1 MLLINRLD
9 CPPHLL
15 AQHSPVSVGQ
25 RLLEADHLD
34 HLYAAIDF
42 DKLRIGLVSLSCQS
56 AQGPRRS
63 VCMLC
68 HSLNHG
74 LSHLLGECVVVHVAR
89 VGFLNEIDEQWAAQ
103 LKAAPAGDWP
113 VVVLNPHQL
122 ISRLVASVNF
132 VSQVVKL
139 LHR

>member
-1 MLLINRLD
+1 
-9 CPPHLL
+9 
-15 AQHSPVSVGQ
+15 VSVGQ
-25 RLLEADHLD
+25 RLREADHPD
-34 HLYAAIDF
+34 HLYAAIDY
-42 DKLRIGLVSLSCQS
+42 DKLRIGLVQS

-113 VVVLNPHQL
+113 VVVLNPHQP

-139 LHR
+139 VHR